1 MDKDE
6 ADRRII
12 DNQLKELGI
21 LLVKTNKKNIK
32 MKQLRYR
39 LLIMLAALMLLP
51 TGVGAAEAQKDLKIQ
66 DVFTRYG
73 KKRNVT
79 MVELSNEMLET
90 YGMTRYKSITI
101 KDDPEA
107 LRFTRQCLEA
117 DQRGA
122 RKIKEVTDDGGVV
135 SAYYQLPGKDP
146 DVNRFVLFKVNSKGT
161 ITLVYIE
168 GELDSDDLITLLF
181 TKKIYK
187 QINKKRYE
195 KIFTD
200 HSRMLSC
207 HRIAGCRC

>member
-1 MDKDE
+1 
-6 ADRRII
+6 
-12 DNQLKELGI
+12 
-21 LLVKTNKKNIK
+21 

-39 LLIMLAALMLLP
+39 LLIMLAALVLLP

-117 DQRGA
+117 DQREA
-122 RKIKEVTDDGGVV
+122 RKIKEVTDDGEW
-135 SAYYQLPGKDP
+135 SP
-146 DVNRFVLFKVNSKGT
+146 
-161 ITLVYIE
+161 
-168 GELDSDDLITLLF
+168 LITSF
-181 TKKIYK
+181 RAKT
-187 QINKKRYE
+187 R
-195 KIFTD
+195 T
-200 HSRMLSC
+200 
-207 HRIAGCRC
+207 

>member
-1 MDKDE
+1 
-6 ADRRII
+6 
-12 DNQLKELGI
+12 
-21 LLVKTNKKNIK
+21 

-135 SAYYQLPGKDP
+135 SAYYQLPGQRPGRESFCPVQSQLQRDDHTGLYRRRIGQRRP
-146 DVNRFVLFKVNSKGT
+146 DHPFIYQKRFINR
-161 ITLVYIE
+161 
-168 GELDSDDLITLLF
+168 
-181 TKKIYK
+181 
-187 QINKKRYE
+187 
-195 KIFTD
+195 
-200 HSRMLSC
+200 
-207 HRIAGCRC
+207 

>member
-1 MDKDE
+1 
-6 ADRRII
+6 
-12 DNQLKELGI
+12 
-21 LLVKTNKKNIK
+21 

-107 LRFTRQCLEA
+107 LRFTRQCRGGGLRLLPA
-117 DQRGA
+117 SGQRSG
-122 RKIKEVTDDGGVV
+122 RESFCPVQSQLQRDDHTGLYRRRIGQRRPDHPFI
-135 SAYYQLPGKDP
+135 YQKRFI
-146 DVNRFVLFKVNSKGT
+146 NR
-161 ITLVYIE
+161 
-168 GELDSDDLITLLF
+168 
-181 TKKIYK
+181 
-187 QINKKRYE
+187 
-195 KIFTD
+195 
-200 HSRMLSC
+200 
-207 HRIAGCRC
+207 

>member
-1 MDKDE
+1 
-6 ADRRII
+6 
-12 DNQLKELGI
+12 
-21 LLVKTNKKNIK
+21 

-107 LRFTRQCLEA
+107 LRFTRRRRGSGLRLLPA
-117 DQRGA
+117 SGQRPG
-122 RKIKEVTDDGGVV
+122 RESFCPVQSQLQRDDHIGLYRRRIGQRRPDHPFI
-135 SAYYQLPGKDP
+135 YQKRFI
-146 DVNRFVLFKVNSKGT
+146 NR
-161 ITLVYIE
+161 
-168 GELDSDDLITLLF
+168 
-181 TKKIYK
+181 
-187 QINKKRYE
+187 
-195 KIFTD
+195 
-200 HSRMLSC
+200 
-207 HRIAGCRC
+207 

>member
-1 MDKDE
+1 
-6 ADRRII
+6 
-12 DNQLKELGI
+12 
-21 LLVKTNKKNIK
+21 
-32 MKQLRYR
+32 
-39 LLIMLAALMLLP
+39 MLAALMLLP

-107 LRFTRQCLEA
+107 LRFTKRAARTPLRSPRQCLEA

-181 TKKIYK
+181 TKK
-187 QINKKRYE
+187 
-195 KIFTD
+195 D
-200 HSRMLSC
+200 L
-207 HRIAGCRC
+207 

>member
-1 MDKDE
+1 
-6 ADRRII
+6 
-12 DNQLKELGI
+12 
-21 LLVKTNKKNIK
+21 

-122 RKIKEVTDDGGVV
+122 RKIKEVTDDGGSGLRLLPASGQRPGRESFCPVQ
-135 SAYYQLPGKDP
+135 SQLQRDDHTGLYRRRIGQRRPDHPFIYQKRFI
-146 DVNRFVLFKVNSKGT
+146 NR
-161 ITLVYIE
+161 
-168 GELDSDDLITLLF
+168 
-181 TKKIYK
+181 
-187 QINKKRYE
+187 
-195 KIFTD
+195 
-200 HSRMLSC
+200 
-207 HRIAGCRC
+207 

>member
-1 MDKDE
+1 
-6 ADRRII
+6 
-12 DNQLKELGI
+12 
-21 LLVKTNKKNIK
+21 

-107 LRFTRQCLEA
+107 LRFIRQCLEV

-135 SAYYQLPGKDP
+135 SAYYQLLGKDP
-146 DVNRFVLFKVNSKGT
+146 DVNRFCPVQSQLQKGRSHWSISK
-161 ITLVYIE
+161 
-168 GELDSDDLITLLF
+168 GELDSDDLITLYLP
-181 TKKIYK
+181 KK
-187 QINKKRYE
+187 
-195 KIFTD
+195 D
-200 HSRMLSC
+200 L
-207 HRIAGCRC
+207 

>member
-1 MDKDE
+1 
-6 ADRRII
+6 
-12 DNQLKELGI
+12 
-21 LLVKTNKKNIK
+21 

-39 LLIMLAALMLLP
+39 LLIMLAALVLLP

-122 RKIKEVTDDGGVV
+122 RKIKEVTDDGEW
-135 SAYYQLPGKDP
+135 SP
-146 DVNRFVLFKVNSKGT
+146 
-161 ITLVYIE
+161 
-168 GELDSDDLITLLF
+168 LITASGQRPGRESFCPVQSQLQRDDHIGLYRRRIGQRRPDHPFLF
-181 TKKIYK
+181 TKK
-187 QINKKRYE
+187 
-195 KIFTD
+195 D
-200 HSRMLSC
+200 L
-207 HRIAGCRC
+207 

>member
-1 MDKDE
+1 
-6 ADRRII
+6 
-12 DNQLKELGI
+12 
-21 LLVKTNKKNIK
+21 

-117 DQRGA
+117 DQRGGDRRRGSGLRLLPA
-122 RKIKEVTDDGGVV
+122 SGQRPGRESFCPVQSQLQRDDHTGLYRRRIGQRRPDHPFI
-135 SAYYQLPGKDP
+135 YQKRFI
-146 DVNRFVLFKVNSKGT
+146 NR
-161 ITLVYIE
+161 
-168 GELDSDDLITLLF
+168 
-181 TKKIYK
+181 
-187 QINKKRYE
+187 
-195 KIFTD
+195 
-200 HSRMLSC
+200 
-207 HRIAGCRC
+207 

>member
-1 MDKDE
+1 
-6 ADRRII
+6 
-12 DNQLKELGI
+12 
-21 LLVKTNKKNIK
+21 

-107 LRFTRQCLEA
+107 LRFTRQKDRDDPDPFLFPRQCLEA

-181 TKKIYK
+181 TKK
-187 QINKKRYE
+187 
-195 KIFTD
+195 D
-200 HSRMLSC
+200 L
-207 HRIAGCRC
+207 

>member
-1 MDKDE
+1 
-6 ADRRII
+6 
-12 DNQLKELGI
+12 
-21 LLVKTNKKNIK
+21 

-122 RKIKEVTDDGGVV
+122 RKIKEVTDDGILCLEW
-135 SAYYQLPGKDP
+135 SP
-146 DVNRFVLFKVNSKGT
+146 
-161 ITLVYIE
+161 
-168 GELDSDDLITLLF
+168 LITSF
-181 TKKIYK
+181 RAKT
-187 QINKKRYE
+187 R
-195 KIFTD
+195 T
-200 HSRMLSC
+200 
-207 HRIAGCRC
+207 

>member
-1 MDKDE
+1 
-6 ADRRII
+6 
-12 DNQLKELGI
+12 
-21 LLVKTNKKNIK
+21 

-117 DQRGA
+117 DQRG
-122 RKIKEVTDDGGVV
+122 
-135 SAYYQLPGKDP
+135 
-146 DVNRFVLFKVNSKGT
+146 
-161 ITLVYIE
+161 
-168 GELDSDDLITLLF
+168 ELDSEHVMLAILKNQAGFVTKLFKSMDIDYDTFKELL
-181 TKKIYK
+181 
-187 QINKKRYE
+187 
-195 KIFTD
+195 
-200 HSRMLSC
+200 
-207 HRIAGCRC
+207 

>member
-1 MDKDE
+1 
-6 ADRRII
+6 
-12 DNQLKELGI
+12 
-21 LLVKTNKKNIK
+21 

-135 SAYYQLPGKDP
+135 SAYYQLPAKLQVKSP
-146 DVNRFVLFKVNSKGT
+146 ETESFSASNSELLGIET
-161 ITLVYIE
+161 EMSPLTL
-168 GELDSDDLITLLF
+168 SMS
-181 TKKIYK
+181 
-187 QINKKRYE
+187 
-195 KIFTD
+195 IF
-200 HSRMLSC
+200 
-207 HRIAGCRC
+207 

>member
-1 MDKDE
+1 
-6 ADRRII
+6 
-12 DNQLKELGI
+12 
-21 LLVKTNKKNIK
+21 

-107 LRFTRQCLEA
+107 LRFIRQCLEV

-135 SAYYQLPGKDP
+135 SAYYQLLGQRSGRESFCPVQSQLQRDDHTGLYRRRIGQRRP
-146 DVNRFVLFKVNSKGT
+146 DHPFIYQKRFINR
-161 ITLVYIE
+161 
-168 GELDSDDLITLLF
+168 
-181 TKKIYK
+181 
-187 QINKKRYE
+187 
-195 KIFTD
+195 
-200 HSRMLSC
+200 
-207 HRIAGCRC
+207 